1 LNAVPKGVARNRV
14 AAGHGSEKIIG
25 GNQMRRNSP
34 RNLLIAALALA
45 LSPAVSYGQP
55 TASADPTTHGATDVP
70 GPVRTG
76 KERLGDKWNDE
87 QRIDNCKVPPDK
99 RGPKPRPAGCA
110 EAVTH

>member
-1 LNAVPKGVARNRV
+1 
-14 AAGHGSEKIIG
+14 
-25 GNQMRRNSP
+25 MRPESP
-34 RNLLIAALALA
+34 RFLLIAAVGLA
-45 LSPAVSYGQP
+45 LSSAVAHAQP
-55 TASADPTTHGATDVP
+55 TASGDAATRGATGVS

-99 RGPKPRPAGCA
+99 RGTKPRPDTCA

>member
-1 LNAVPKGVARNRV
+1 MNGSPGIGWQRAR
-14 AAGHGSEKIIG
+14 SEKMIG
-25 GNQMRRNSP
+25 GNRMRPNSP
-34 RNLLIAALALA
+34 GYLLIAALALA
-45 LSPAVSYGQP
+45 LSSAVTYGQP
-55 TASADPTTHGATDVP
+55 TASSDSVTRGATGVP

-99 RGPKPRPAGCA
+99 RGTKPRPEACA